1 MTYHIIIFP
10 FANQI
15 DLSHLS
21 ILYYPCQVS
30 GVRCLS
36 LRLVMDLGIHPWIPQ
51 ASYLQGYYTVYGEYI
66 LNDTFYN
73 MT

>member
-15 DLSHLS
+15 DQSHLS
-21 ILYYPCQVS
+21 ILYYLCQVS

-36 LRLVMDLGIHPWIPQ
+36 LRLVMDLGIPQ
-51 ASYLQGYYTVYGEYI
+51 ASYLQGYYTMYGAYI
-66 LNDTFYN
+66 SNDTFYN
-73 MT
+73 MI